1 MNTKQKME
9 IMQAHLDGK
18 QIQVKKWIYDWEDLE
33 QTDEPIWEWG
43 HAEYR
48 IKPTEPTERTKA
60 IVATKQ
66 ELNAMSLFGKI
77 VKLKPSPTHQKFVT
91 KISTVSLDHEYP
103 NTFGYFTKN
112 YLFFDAN
119 RAVWE
124 EYEDHIKNHY

>member
-1 MNTKQKME
+1 MTTKEKII

-18 QIQVKKWIYDWEDLE
+18 QIQVKKWMYDWEDLE
-33 QTDEPIWEWG
+33 QTDEPIWDWG
-43 HAEYR
+43 HSEYR
-48 IKPTEPTERTKA
+48 IKQTELTEA

-91 KISTVSLDHEYP
+91 KISDVSLEQYQP
-103 NTFGYFTKN
+103 NTFEYFTKN

-119 RAVWE
+119 KAVWE
-124 EYEDHIKNHY
+124 EYEDHIKNCY